1 MSEAN
6 IKVQL
11 DLSNYGAKADLN
23 IATGV
28 DTLNF
33 AKKTDLESD
42 KYKLDTDKLKNIP
55 SCLNNLKNRL
65 DKLDIGKLETTK

>member
-11 DLSNYGAKADLN
+11 DLSNYEAKADLD

-28 DTLNF
+28 DTVDF

-42 KYKLDTDKLKNIP
+42 KYKLDTDELKNMP
-55 SCLNNLKNRL
+55 SCLNNLKNRV